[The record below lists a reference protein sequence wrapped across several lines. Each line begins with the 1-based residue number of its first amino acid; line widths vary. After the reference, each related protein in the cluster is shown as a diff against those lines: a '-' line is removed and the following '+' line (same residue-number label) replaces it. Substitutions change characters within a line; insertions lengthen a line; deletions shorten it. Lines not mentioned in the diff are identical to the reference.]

1 MKNYPIVLYVS
12 KCRALVALQRRRYL
26 VKTIAI
32 GNKGFLYSLLILLIF
47 IAGLS
52 PVIFNLVIDPYNV
65 NKLFNLG
72 MNKEKI
78 SLKAHYPLWKMS
90 NYPKDTATTLILGDS
105 RALALKDKY
114 WQQLKVD
121 EAYNFAYGGAT
132 IHEIVDT
139 VEYLKKSP
147 KVKTLIIGIQL
158 RSFSPLFKKGMNR
171 VPEAIRLLDDP
182 VQYYSNGFVT
192 EVSWQQV
199 EKRYQR
205 QIKQVKELANALDVS
220 LISKAHAGELPSG
233 EEKSL
238 EQLLDPANCTNCI
251 LPKLTTSQPAP
262 SQVIVRHKTAL
273 GLGIWQNLWPSISL
287 NRQLPRLF
295 ANQISKNA
303 KSDWQSFTFS
313 QKYWNGLV
321 AVATWSRKKDIEL
334 IFFIPPTIAEMQQTI
349 TNYGYAKANQELRQN
364 LARLGPVIDF
374 DYDSPLTRDLTNF
387 NDAYHFNY
395 KVAKQIIGE
404 LIQTLDVND
413 DAKKLALKRRS
424 KIACPFIDSEVVSR
438 VADGNI
444 SMRQGIS
451 CRIWSTDDE

>member
-12 KCRALVALQRRRYL
+12 KCRGLVALKRRRYL
-26 VKTIAI
+26 AKTIAI
-32 GNKGFLYSLLILLIF
+32 GNKGLLYSLLILLTF
-47 IAGLS
+47 IIGLS
-52 PVIFNLVIDPYNV
+52 PVLFNLVIDPYNV

-132 IHEIVDT
+132 IHEIIDT

-147 KVKTLIIGIQL
+147 KVKTLIIGMQL

-171 VPEAIRLLDDP
+171 VPEAIRLLEDP

-192 EVSWQQV
+192 EVSWKQV

-205 QIKQVKELANALDVS
+205 EIKQAKALVHNLDLTLMSTANA
-220 LISKAHAGELPSG
+220 GEMPYSD
-233 EEKSL
+233 EKSL
-238 EQLLDPANCTNCI
+238 EKLLDPANCTNCI

-273 GLGIWQNLWPSISL
+273 GLGMWQNLWPSINL
-287 NRQLPRLF
+287 NRELPRLF
-295 ANQISKNA
+295 ANQVSKNA
-303 KSDWQSFTFS
+303 KSDWRSFSFS

-321 AVATWSRKKDIEL
+321 DVAQWTRKKDIEL

-349 TNYGYAKANQELRQN
+349 TNYGYAKANQELRQD
-364 LARLGPVIDF
+364 LARLGLVIDF
-374 DYDSPLTRDLTNF
+374 DYDSPLTRDLANF

-404 LIQTLDVND
+404 LIQVLDVKT

-424 KIACPFIDSEVVSR
+424 QIACPFIDNEVVSK
-438 VADGNI
+438 VSDGNI
-444 SMRQGIS
+444 SMREGLS
-451 CRIWSTDDE
+451 CRIWSTDNE